1 MWLDNG
7 DTHNP
12 PWGAGTWICHN
23 PTSKPPTAEPITQE
37 GITRP
42 GSAAANGIAPSV
54 MNENPRIQF
63 ETPARRSSLV

>member
-1 MWLDNG
+1 M
-7 DTHNP
+7 
-12 PWGAGTWICHN
+12 CHN

-54 MNENPRIQF
+54 MNEKPKIQF
-63 ETPARRSSLV
+63 DTPARRSSLV